1 MRQADLIA
9 QLRGRV
15 RNLRGVLG
23 GIDLTGTVLGTGSG
37 TGTGTGTGAGAG
49 IGAGPVPASGPGL
62 GGGGDTGEKGDEEVV
77 YRALSEGPPDI
88 VGLVVGML
96 RGGAL
101 VQDIARLVRE
111 NPSVEL

>member
-15 RNLRGVLG
+15 RNLRAVLG
-23 GIDLTGTVLGTGSG
+23 GVDIDPTVPVLGTGAGPVSG
-37 TGTGTGTGAGAG
+37 TGPGLAGG
-49 IGAGPVPASGPGL
+49 IGN
-62 GGGGDTGEKGDEEVV
+62 TGEKGDEEVV

-88 VGLVVGML
+88 VGQVVGML